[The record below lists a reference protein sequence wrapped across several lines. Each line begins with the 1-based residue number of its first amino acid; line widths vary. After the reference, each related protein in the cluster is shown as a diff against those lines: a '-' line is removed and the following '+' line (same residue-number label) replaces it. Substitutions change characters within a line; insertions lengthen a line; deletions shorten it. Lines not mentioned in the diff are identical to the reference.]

1 MTISKILDLA
11 SEYDQL
17 ADSVEGIKGMPTG
30 ADPVSQ
36 ESMQKASAGRAIAS
50 HKHHARDAARLTSL
64 ANSVTTPAAK
74 ARLMAQAQEHT
85 RLAGGVHNVDD
96 GTARAVAVSAYRQAR
111 AAMPRCADLHAV
123 GLPGQA
129 LRSRPRGTVA
139 KSPWAGAAL
148 RGSILMSEQSKLA
161 TIECATCSVL
171 LEVYPQDVPD
181 EPSLGWSA
189 LDDGHLCQ
197 VPPLR
202 RCPHARAEI
211 KLRFPAVDL

>member
-1 MTISKILDLA
+1 MTTSKILDDLA
-11 SEYDQL
+11 SEYDQR
-17 ADSVEGIKGMPTG
+17 ADRVERIKGIPTG
-30 ADPVSQ
+30 ADPVSP

-74 ARLMAQAQEHT
+74 ARLMEQAQEHT
-85 RLAGGVHNVDD
+85 TLAGGVHNVDE
-96 GTARAVAVSAYRQAR
+96 GTARRAR
-111 AAMPRCADLHAV
+111 AAMPRRADPHAV
-123 GLPGQA
+123 GLSRQA
-129 LRSRPRGTVA
+129 WGSRPRGPVA
-139 KSPWAGAAL
+139 KPSWAGAAL
-148 RGSILMSEQSKLA
+148 RRSVQMSEQSKLA
-161 TIECATCSVL
+161 TIECATCSAL
-171 LEVYPQDVPD
+171 LEVYPQDAPD

-197 VPPLR
+197 APPLR

>member
-1 MTISKILDLA
+1 
-11 SEYDQL
+11 
-17 ADSVEGIKGMPTG
+17 
-30 ADPVSQ
+30 
-36 ESMQKASAGRAIAS
+36 
-50 HKHHARDAARLTSL
+50 
-64 ANSVTTPAAK
+64 
-74 ARLMAQAQEHT
+74 MAQAQEHT

-171 LEVYPQDVPD
+171 FEVYPQDVPD

-189 LDDGHLCQ
+189 LGNGYLCQ
-197 VPPLR
+197 APPLR

-211 KLRFPAVDL
+211 RLRFPSVDL